1 MHPPPMVALNN
12 INETGNRRWAG
23 EQGSRGGRQSQA
35 KPWVAVGIAIAV
47 VATAW
52 LAYSYRR
59 SDAAASAPAA
69 LPQVVVSKPLER
81 EVDSRSGFLGQFSA
95 VEQVELRAQVG
106 GTLTGI
112 HFKDGDIVHQGDL
125 LFTIDPRPY
134 EIRLAQANAQLET
147 ANARL
152 VLAGRELHRAEVLPA
167 KAFGT
172 QETVDQRTADQ
183 RTGQAAVDDANAQIR
198 DAEFDL
204 EHCRITAPF
213 TGRIGTHLVSV
224 GNLIAGSRTA
234 TSPTTLL
241 TTLVSLD
248 PIYLDFDMSES
259 DFLTFSRDRAR
270 LKGGLPDKVEIAL
283 SDETE
288 FARQGTLDFVD
299 NALNRSSGTIH
310 ARATVPNPDR
320 LLTPGVFARVRL
332 VVGAP
337 VPALLLPDTAVLP
350 DQSQHLVMTV
360 APDGTV
366 VPKQVEIGDLRGGLR
381 VIRSGLTPNDQV
393 IIEGIPHA
401 TPGAKVAPQVGT
413 IHYAEAGGQG

>member
-1 MHPPPMVALNN
+1 H
-12 INETGNRRWAG
+12 
-23 EQGSRGGRQSQA
+23 
-35 KPWVAVGIAIAV
+35 
-47 VATAW
+47 
-52 LAYSYRR
+52 
-59 SDAAASAPAA
+59 
-69 LPQVVVSKPLER
+69 
-81 EVDSRSGFLGQFSA
+81 
-95 VEQVELRAQVG
+95 
-106 GTLTGI
+106 
-112 HFKDGDIVHQGDL
+112 
-125 LFTIDPRPY
+125 
-134 EIRLAQANAQLET
+134 AQLET

-152 VLAGRELHRAEVLPA
+152 VLAGRELHRAEVLAA

-172 QETVDQRTADQ
+172 EQTVDQRTADQ
-183 RTGQAAVDDANAQIR
+183 RTGQAAVDDAKAQIR

-270 LKGGLPDKVEIAL
+270 LKGGLADKVEIAL
-283 SDETE
+283 GDDTE

-310 ARATVPNPDR
+310 ARATVPNPDG
-320 LLTPGVFARVRL
+320 LLTPGLFARVRL
-332 VVGAP
+332 VVGAA
-337 VPALLLPDTAVLP
+337 VPALLVPDTAVLP
-350 DQSQHLVMTV
+350 DQSQHIVMTV

-401 TPGAKVAPQVGT
+401 APGAKVAPEAGT
-413 IHYAEAGGQG
+413 IHYAAAGGHGYVRVPDMRLTHFFIDRPRFPTVLSLFLTSLGFGARAILPIAQSPEILQPPAKATSLYPGASGGPAPRPAATPLEREITGVENMLYMNSQSPGDGSLAITVTFAIGTDLNIAQMLTQNRVQDVLTRLPEDV